1 MTSSKE
7 GLLTDVA
14 TALGATLGR
23 VVHTT
28 NELVDTA
35 KRKASGGPARPVR
48 KAARTAKSRVRATVK
63 AAKRASH
70 RASRPGKRTRKVANA
85 KARNSTKKAHRTVP

>member
-1 MTSSKE
+1 MTSTKD

-35 KRKASGGPARPVR
+35 KRKASGRPARRV
-48 KAARTAKSRVRATVK
+48 KKTARTARSRVRTTVK
-63 AAKRASH
+63 AAKQASH
-70 RASRPGKRTRKVANA
+70 RASRAAKRTRKAATA
-85 KARNSTKKAHRTVP
+85 KPRSATKKAHRTAR